1 MRSTKLRTRTG
12 PDSAS
17 SWGLPAA
24 RFAPA
29 CGLCSEP
36 CSEPSRRDKSDESD
50 PQKRRGRVCHKPCHK
65 PLFLFADRAAKKGG
79 SLSSFPAP
87 LLLARD
93 GLVVAGKPLR
103 GKEIDKMS
111 AATKKCRFLPQS
123 PPYISGKK
131 DRHGHR
137 ARQAQKRSI
146 SETSTG
152 VPLLRFIKLSPPP
165 SRGSKPTSRSRRS
178 WLRLSRLSWAGSS
191 NNSTDLRLPATR
203 RTSL

>member
-1 MRSTKLRTRTG
+1 MLIRPDISCANDSISGPPRRKSWGCDRAPGRALDRRRAWEKAARGNPMQSSTARQRSG
-12 PDSAS
+12 SDSAS
-17 SWGLPAA
+17 SWSLPAA

-50 PQKRRGRVCHKPCHK
+50 PQKRGGRVCHKPCHK

-103 GKEIDKMS
+103 GKEIDKMG
-111 AATKKCRFLPQS
+111 AATKNCRFLPQS

-131 DRHGHR
+131 DRYGHR
-137 ARQAQKRSI
+137 LWQAQKTVYLGNVHWSSI
-146 SETSTG
+146 AA
-152 VPLLRFIKLSPPP
+152 VH
-165 SRGSKPTSRSRRS
+165 
-178 WLRLSRLSWAGSS
+178 
-191 NNSTDLRLPATR
+191 
-203 RTSL
+203 